1 MSEPTPYSPELIDE
15 IVRAVMQRNPAPAAA
30 ADLPPAPAPGVAT
43 GRVAMLT
50 ARERLE
56 LKTFPVPKIRPDEI
70 LLRVEACGICGT
82 DIHCYRNDPFGLIP
96 VVLGHEGTGEVVE
109 VGAEIK
115 TDSVGKPV
123 RPGDKLVTSILET
136 SNECMIAKYNPLK
149 ANLCDDLRIY
159 GLLPDS
165 EACHFNGY
173 FGDYLVIRPGSS
185 FFVVQ
190 EMSLK
195 LRVLIEPAAVV
206 CHALE
211 RAKHSGATLN
221 FRSRVVVQGC
231 GPIGLMMIACLRTYG
246 INQIIAV
253 DGNDG
258 RLELARK
265 LGADHTL
272 NYKMFGGVDEL
283 AGAVAGLTKGV
294 GAHFAFQVTGVP
306 AAFSNIFKMVRRG
319 GGVCELGHFV
329 DAGSCAVN
337 PHQDFCRKEITLL
350 GSWAYNSWEY
360 PNAYH
365 FLQRAERIG
374 LPVEMLVTHS
384 FPLSR
389 IQEAFDTNLRQEGIK
404 IMVEAG
410 AHG

>member
-1 MSEPTPYSPELIDE
+1 MKHESQTLSPDAIEE
-15 IVRAVMQRNPAPAAA
+15 IVRAVMRAGERSAGKAPSPSSSTVCGAG
-30 ADLPPAPAPGVAT
+30 L

-50 ARERLE
+50 ARERLAFRE
-56 LKTFPVPKIRPDEI
+56 FPIPKIGPDEI

-82 DIHCYRNDPFGLIP
+82 DIHCYKNDPFGLIP
-96 VVLGHEGTGEVVE
+96 LVLGHEGTGEVVE
-109 VGAEIK
+109 VGANIK
-115 TDSVGKPV
+115 MDSVGKPV
-123 RPGDKLVTSILET
+123 RPGDKVVTSILET
-136 SNECMIAKYNPLK
+136 SDACMIAKYNPLK

-165 EACHFNGY
+165 PEYHFNGY
-173 FGDYLVIRPGSS
+173 FGEYLVIRPGSS
-185 FFVVQ
+185 FFGVRD
-190 EMSLK
+190 MSLK

-211 RAKHSGATLN
+211 RAKHCGATLN
-221 FRSRVVVQGC
+221 FRSRVLVQGC

-246 INQIIAV
+246 INNIIAL
-253 DGNDG
+253 DGNDS
-258 RLELARK
+258 RLEMARR

-272 NYKMFGGVDEL
+272 NYKQFGGVEEL
-283 AGAVAGLTKGV
+283 TGAVMGLTKGV
-294 GAHFAFQVTGVP
+294 GAHFGFQVTGVP
-306 AAFSNIFKMVRRG
+306 AAFSNIFKFVRRG

-329 DAGSCAVN
+329 DGGSCAIN
-337 PHQDFCRKEITLL
+337 PHLDLCRKEITLI

-374 LPVEMLVTHS
+374 LPMESLVTHS

-389 IQEAFDTNLRQEGIK
+389 IQDAFDTTLRQEGIK
-404 IMVEAG
+404 IMVENKV
-410 AHG
+410 

>member
-1 MSEPTPYSPELIDE
+1 MTNDTPALSPEAIEE
-15 IVRAVMQRNPAPAAA
+15 IVRAVMRGGNAAPAAA
-30 ADLPPAPAPGVAT
+30 SMTASSADM

-50 ARERLE
+50 AKERLE
-56 LKTFPVPKIRPDEI
+56 FREFPVPKIRADEI

-82 DIHCYRNDPFGLIP
+82 DIHCYKNDPFGLIP
-96 VVLGHEGTGEVVE
+96 VVLGHEGTGEVIE

-115 TDSVGKPV
+115 MDSVGKPV

-136 SNECMIAKYNPLK
+136 SDACMIAKYNPLK

-165 EACHFNGY
+165 PDHHFNGY
-173 FGDYLVIRPGSS
+173 FGEYLVIRPGSS

-190 EMSLK
+190 DMSLR

-211 RAKHSGATLN
+211 RAKNCGATLN
-221 FRSRVVVQGC
+221 FRSRVLVQGC
-231 GPIGLMMIACLRTYG
+231 GPIGLMMIACLRTCG
-246 INQIIAV
+246 VNNIIAL
-253 DGNDG
+253 DGNDS
-258 RLELARK
+258 RLEMARR

-272 NYKMFGGVDEL
+272 NYKLFAGVDDL
-283 AGAVAGLTKGV
+283 AGAVMGLTKGV
-294 GAHFAFQVTGVP
+294 GAHFGFQVTGVP
-306 AAFSNIFKMVRRG
+306 AAFSNIFKFVRRG

-329 DAGSCAVN
+329 DGGSCALN
-337 PHQDFCRKEITLL
+337 PHLDICRKEITLI

-374 LPVEMLVTHS
+374 LPVESLVTHS

-389 IQEAFDTNLRQEGIK
+389 IQDAFDTTLRQEGIK
-404 IMVEAG
+404 IMVANS
-410 AHG
+410 